1 MPLLLVRI
9 AVYGLHI
16 FGTKFKEE
24 YGLCCCCTDCFVW
37 HSFLGDVRPVTAG
50 HLHLIFAQK
59 KKKGVR
65 LGLLS
70 TFPDFEKKFAGGD
83 KLYFSPFSVL
93 YFAEEIIKI
102 SPLSDWFSPWGFFQ
116 G

>member
-1 MPLLLVRI
+1 MLLL
-9 AVYGLHI
+9 YGLS
-16 FGTKFKEE
+16 F
-24 YGLCCCCTDCFVW
+24 W
-37 HSFLGDVRPVTAG
+37 HTFLGDVRPVTAG

-83 KLYFSPFSVL
+83 KLYFSPF
-93 YFAEEIIKI
+93 F
-102 SPLSDWFSPWGFFQ
+102 LSCTLLKNNKYLSSL
-116 G
+116 